1 MMVLLTSLDGPEEAQ
16 FLDHNEKKLIMER
29 LRRDKSDTKPE
40 ESGLRLFR
48 QVLLDPQTWLL
59 VLLTLC
65 ITIPSGVITTF
76 SAVLIHSFGY
86 DSKQSALLN
95 MPSGV
100 VSIFATI
107 LSTWAILKAVDHKS
121 LITRSCWSCSTF
133 FRGSWSSSRISRRH
147 LPGQLCKSAVHV
159 YVVDEG

>member
-86 DSKQSALLN
+86 DSKHLCDHSLN
-95 MPSGV
+95 LGNPEADTSM
-100 VSIFATI
+100 
-107 LSTWAILKAVDHKS
+107 AVDHKS
-121 LITRSCWSCSTF
+121 LNTRTCWSCSTF
-133 FRGSWSSSRISRRH
+133 FRGSWLSSRISRRH